1 MNDKQDLV
9 VELNIGVDGDYEF
22 IVEEDNEYDIDI
34 DNDLS
39 YDLEENSIIDWK
51 YIDYPI
57 YKDDYIVTP
66 KARESQVLETEG
78 KLMKENL
85 TVLEVPYFET
95 SNEYGTTIYIASE
108 V

>member
-1 MNDKQDLV
+1 MNNKCILDI
-9 VELNIGVDGDYEF
+9 ELDIEVN
-22 IVEEDNEYDIDI
+22 NEYDFTLE
-34 DNDLS
+34 NDS
-39 YDLEENSIIDWK
+39 FYDVEENSIIEWK
-51 YIDYPI
+51 YVDYPT
-57 YKDDYIVTP
+57 YEDDYIITP
-66 KARESQVLETEG
+66 KAYEPQILDTEG